1 LNTEFIILSTLFHFP
16 LPHNNHVMHVRQDQ
30 RKRNTKEERAAGTRY
45 RRRAARK
52 ASAQNSNQQETC
64 PSEYGS
70 PEKRPPEPGKIS
82 GNAKSAEKSLPHR
95 QSHSTHQPPGL
106 SPDELPAYL
115 FIKRKIV
122 KEEENGT
129 CIL

>member
-1 LNTEFIILSTLFHFP
+1 
-16 LPHNNHVMHVRQDQ
+16 M
-30 RKRNTKEERAAGTRY
+30 RY
-45 RRRAARK
+45 RRREARK
-52 ASAQNSNQQETC
+52 ASAQNSSQQETC

-82 GNAKSAEKSLPHR
+82 ENTKSAEKKSLPHR

-106 SPDELPAYL
+106 SPDKPLAYL
-115 FIKRKIV
+115 FIKRKMV